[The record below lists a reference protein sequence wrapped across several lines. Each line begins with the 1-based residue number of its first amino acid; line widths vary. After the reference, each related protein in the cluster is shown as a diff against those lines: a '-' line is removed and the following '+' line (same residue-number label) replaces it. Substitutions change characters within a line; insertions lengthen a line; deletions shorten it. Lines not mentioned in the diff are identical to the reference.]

1 VNSKTLLI
9 AITAVVV
16 IAVVI
21 AIYALVLSPQP
32 GAPVTTATTTPTTTS
47 TVATSTLPPTTSNTS
62 TPVSEEYTVI
72 VDILNRTVKV
82 PRNLTRIVA
91 IGPGMLRLVVYLNA
105 TNLVVGVEQSEKQWG
120 CTGRD
125 YAYVICDTIQR
136 LPVIGSGGPRSPPD
150 PEAIMLVKPQ
160 LIIMSRTYVD
170 LYSPDRLEMETGVPV
185 LVIDYGAPGY
195 LQIDVFK
202 KALMILGKA
211 LGREERAEQLIA
223 YIDSIVRDL
232 QDRVRGVAE
241 KPSVYIAA
249 VSYKGSQPFTASQSL
264 FAPLQLLNTSSIVDS
279 LKPEGGY
286 INVDFEYIL
295 KMQPSYIF
303 IDENNLKIVLD
314 DFAKNR
320 DQYCGLKAFREGMV
334 YGVIP
339 FNYYH
344 TNVATIFV
352 DAYYMGKVLYP
363 SQFADV
369 DPVQKA
375 DEIFT
380 MFVGKPLYQDYVN
393 SGYPGFV
400 NLSNMFACG

>member
-9 AITAVVV
+9 TITAVVV

-21 AIYALVLSPQP
+21 AIYALVLLPQP
-32 GAPVTTATTTPTTTS
+32 GAPVTTTPTTIS
-47 TVATSTLPPTTSNTS
+47 TPTTSTLPPTTSTTS
-62 TPVSEEYTVI
+62 TPVSEEYTTI
-72 VDILNRTVKV
+72 VDITNRTVKV

-105 TNLVVGVEQSEKQWG
+105 TNLVVGVEQSENRWG

-125 YAYVICDTIQR
+125 YAYAICDTIQR
-136 LPVIGSGGPRSPPD
+136 LPVIGPGGPRSPPD
-150 PEAIMLVKPQ
+150 PEAIMRVKPQ
-160 LIIMSRTYVD
+160 LIIMSRIYVD

-202 KALMILGKA
+202 EALMILGKA
-211 LGREERAEQLIA
+211 LGREGRAKQLIA

-249 VSYKGSQPFTASQSL
+249 VSYKGGQPFTGSQSL

-303 IDENNLKIVLD
+303 IDENNLKVVLE

-320 DQYCGLKAFREGMV
+320 DQYCSLKAFKEGRV

-344 TNVATIFV
+344 TNVATTLV
-352 DAYYMGKVLYP
+352 DAYYIGKVLYP
-363 SQFADV
+363 NQFADV

-375 DEIFT
+375 DEVFT
-380 MFVGKPLYQDYVN
+380 VFIGKPVYQEYVN
-393 SGYPGFV
+393 SGYLGFV